1 VRIHLYFIGKPK
13 DPHANAIAKDFLERA
28 ARYSPCEMREIRPE
42 RVDLW
47 AKHPTAR
54 KIFCDPAGKT
64 MDSASFATL
73 TAKAEMEGRDMV
85 FVIGGHDGLPAGW
98 AARADLLLSLSAMTF
113 PHALARAMLAEQ
125 IYRAFATLRGHP
137 YPR

>member
-1 VRIHLYFIGKPK
+1 VKIYLYFIGKPK
-13 DPHANAIAKDFLERA
+13 DPHANAIADDFLSRA
-28 ARYSPCEMREIRPE
+28 ARYAACEMREIRPE

-54 KIFCDPAGKT
+54 KIFCDPAGKP
-64 MDSASFATL
+64 MDSAAFASL
-73 TAKAEMEGRDMV
+73 AAKAEMEGRDLV
-85 FVIGGHDGLPAGW
+85 FAIGGHDGLPAGW

-113 PHALARAMLAEQ
+113 PHELARAMLAEQ